1 MTSKDVSC
9 HGLPVYLSTCLS
21 VFDICWTDP
30 RSLILVG
37 KVNCSRLLAKSWHRF
52 TRVFQRVQVKAGQHS
67 RRHGLHGR
75 GYQQICT
82 ARQPGDQRIRNNAPH
97 RQCWPRSPLASLSR
111 LQEVHQTSEPFFLCF
126 LLALFKW
133 SFLVI
138 CGHWNQGGDSVR
150 SAKEE
155 LGSLSQEGP
164 GPHSRRLQEGR
175 HSASPHQTSAHSQP
189 SAST

>member
-1 MTSKDVSC
+1 MA
-9 HGLPVYLSTCLS
+9 YLSTCLPVCLS

-97 RQCWPRSPLASLSR
+97 RQRWPRSPLASLSR
-111 LQEVHQTSEPFFLCF
+111 LQEVHQTSEPFFL
-126 LLALFKW
+126 LALFKW
-133 SFLVI
+133 SF
-138 CGHWNQGGDSVR
+138 GHLW
-150 SAKEE
+150 
-155 LGSLSQEGP
+155 SLE
-164 GPHSRRLQEGR
+164 SRRRQCSFCKRRAWKLIPRRTG
-175 HSASPHQTSAHSQP
+175 TS
-189 SAST
+189 